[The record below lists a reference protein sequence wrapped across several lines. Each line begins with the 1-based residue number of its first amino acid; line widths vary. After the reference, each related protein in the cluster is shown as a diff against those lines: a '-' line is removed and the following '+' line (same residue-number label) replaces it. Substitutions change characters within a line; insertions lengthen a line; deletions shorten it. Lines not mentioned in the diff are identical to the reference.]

1 MGVTGGIAAAKS
13 TLLASRLNKAGFD
26 VHVIMSAN
34 AQKFVAPLTFRILTG
49 NPVVTDMFDEPEE
62 WDVRH
67 VSLAKRAQLFLVCPA
82 TANFLGKAA
91 NGIADDMLT
100 TTLMASRCP
109 VVVAPAMNDAMW
121 ENAVVRGNVD
131 MLRGL
136 GYVFAGPV
144 QGRLACGTE
153 GPGRMAEPDE
163 IFEVVRHA
171 YFASGRPS
179 LKGMKV
185 LVSAGPTVEPIDPV
199 RYIANRS
206 SGKMGYA
213 IASAAAARGAEV
225 TLVSGPTS
233 LKDPLGLSIIRV
245 ETAVQMMD
253 ALSSG
258 FDACDAF
265 IATAAVADYKPAE
278 IRKGKMKKGFSEVID
293 LQLTENPDILKSLS
307 GRKSKQ
313 LMVGFAAETEDA
325 IDNAFK
331 KYSRKGLDMIVVNE
345 IGPSNQPFGS
355 EYNLVSIIRGEG
367 NVESLPRMSKAEL
380 SHIILDRMMEI
391 RG

>member
-34 AQKFVAPLTFRILTG
+34 AQKFVAPLTFRSLTG

-131 MLRGL
+131 KLRGL

-153 GPGRMAEPDE
+153 GPGRMAEPEE

-171 YFASGRPS
+171 YFANGRPS

-213 IASAAAARGAEV
+213 MASAAAARGAEV
-225 TLVSGPTS
+225 TLVSGPTA
-233 LKDPLGLSIIRV
+233 LKDPLGMSVIRV
-245 ETAVQMMD
+245 ETAIQMMD

-258 FDACDAF
+258 FDGCDAF
-265 IATAAVADYKPAE
+265 IATAAVADYRPAE
-278 IRKGKMKKGFSEVID
+278 NRKGKMKKGFSEDID

-307 GRKSKQ
+307 GRKSNQ

-345 IGPSNQPFGS
+345 IGPANQPFGS
-355 EYNLVSIIRGEG
+355 EDNLVSIIRGEG

-391 RG
+391 QG